1 MIKFQ
6 QWLIESI
13 IDKLKINHYQ
23 TKERINVYQG
33 KKIVNRVTVPS
44 MVFNAYVGEEFVGD
58 LYLVYHTNGEWVPH
72 GVQVVPDFR
81 RQGVATALYNYAEKV
96 LNIKIKPSSSQT
108 DDGAE
113 FWKSRN
119 QKG

>member
-13 IDKLKINHYQ
+13 IDKLKINHYGA
-23 TKERINVYQG
+23 KERINVYQG
-33 KKIVNRVTVPS
+33 NKIVNRITVPS
-44 MVFNAYVGEEFVGD
+44 MIFNAYFDEQFVGD
-58 LYLVYHTNGEWVPH
+58 LHLVYTNGEWVPY

-81 RQGVATALYNYAEKV
+81 RQGVATALYDYAEQV
-96 LNIKIKPSSSQT
+96 LNVKIKPSSSQT